1 MHVPRRSPLPR
12 VSGSTPGASDATL
25 DILLPFYGDPGYL
38 RTAVESV
45 LAQDDPRWTL
55 TVIDDRYP
63 GTEHT
68 AYLESLDDP
77 RVRHLV
83 NETNLGVSRN
93 FQHATD
99 LATADYSVIFGGD
112 DVMLPGYV
120 SRVRQLIATHP
131 GADVIQP
138 GVQVIDEQGT
148 PVLPLADRVKA
159 NYRPKGAGPQVL
171 TGEPLASSLMRGLW
185 TYFPS
190 VVWKT
195 STLKR
200 YGFTAQF
207 EVSLDATLLLD
218 IALGGGVLVADDE
231 VVFQYRRHRASVSS
245 ATAVDGSRF
254 AEERAFFADADRLCR
269 EKGWPR
275 AARIA
280 RRHLSSR
287 LNAVSQLPRAIAGGD
302 GAGVRALLRHTVART
317 GAHVR
322 IDA

>member
-1 MHVPRRSPLPR
+1 M
-12 VSGSTPGASDATL
+12 SGSIPGASEATL
-25 DILLPFYGDPGYL
+25 EILLPFYGDPAYL
-38 RTAVESV
+38 RLAVESV
-45 LAQDDPRWTL
+45 LAQDDPDWTL

-68 AYLESLDDP
+68 DYLQSLDDP

-99 LATADYSVIFGGD
+99 LATADFCVIFGGD

-120 SRVRQLIATHP
+120 SRVRELIAAHP
-131 GADVIQP
+131 EADVIQP
-138 GVQVIDEQGT
+138 GVVVIDEQGRQ
-148 PVLPLADRVKA
+148 VRPLADRVKA
-159 NYRPKGAGPQVL
+159 GYRPKGPGPQVL

-190 VVWKT
+190 VAWKT

-200 YGFTAQF
+200 YGFTAEF

-231 VVFQYRRHRASVSS
+231 VVFQYRRHQASVSA

-269 EKGWPR
+269 ERGWPR

-287 LNAVSQLPRAIAGGD
+287 LNAVSQLPRAVAMRD
-302 GAGVRALLRHTVART
+302 GAGVRALLRHAVART
-317 GAHVR
+317 TSHGR